1 MDADETLSDTD
12 IVERVIRAVGELDI
26 ARARDWLADDMVLAL
41 PFRGGGHPR
50 TLLGADAH
58 AFMALLPKIFD
69 RMDFT
74 DIEVHGPTPTGVIV
88 AEYASNGVTK
98 SGASYPNSYAAF
110 FEVENGVVVRWRE
123 YFNPDVIVAAGLG

>member
-1 MDADETLSDTD
+1 MGADEQVSDTE

-26 ARARDWLADDMVLAL
+26 ASARHWLADDLVLEL
-41 PFRGGGHPR
+41 PFRSGGHPR
-50 TLLGADAH
+50 TLVGDDAH

-74 DIEVHGPTPTGVIV
+74 RVEVHGPTPSGVIV
-88 AEYASNGVTK
+88 AEYASDGMTK
-98 SGASYPNSYAAF
+98 AGAPYPNSYAAF
-110 FEVENGVVVRWRE
+110 FEVENGIVVRWRE